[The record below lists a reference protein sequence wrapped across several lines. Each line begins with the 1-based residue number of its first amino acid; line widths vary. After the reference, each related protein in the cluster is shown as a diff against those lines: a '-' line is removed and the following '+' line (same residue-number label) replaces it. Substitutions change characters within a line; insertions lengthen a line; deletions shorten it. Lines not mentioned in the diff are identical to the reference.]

1 MTMTSL
7 ALVSALM
14 FAQAG
19 EKKDAP
25 KPPAPATPPAAVV
38 MASVIFV
45 NAVPDAEKADVYV
58 NGKKEVA
65 ADFGKASKPFETAAG
80 EIKVEFK
87 AGEKTLGAA
96 TALKVAADK
105 HYTIVA
111 TGKNGEAKYQLI
123 EAKYTAGKAHVI
135 VFHASPDAG
144 KVDVKVDG
152 KEANKGLEMGKS
164 FEAPYDG
171 GKHKFE
177 VMAGSEA
184 AALTKELDL
193 KADSCYCVFVTG
205 LKAKLEF
212 AVVEQAK
219 PAPKKG

>member
-19 EKKDAP
+19 EKKEAP
-25 KPPAPATPPAAVV
+25 KPETPPAAVA
-38 MASVIFV
+38 MAKVVLLHAS
-45 NAVPDAEKADVYV
+45 PDAPAVDVFV
-58 NGKKEVA
+58 NGKEVLKGLAMGKPSAVKELA
-65 ADFGKASKPFETAAG
+65 AGPAKIELKVGEKVVLTADAKLAGDKMYTIAAVGKAAEL
-80 EIKVEFK
+80 K
-87 AGEKTLGAA
+87 AQ
-96 TALKVAADK
+96 V
-105 HYTIVA
+105 
-111 TGKNGEAKYQLI
+111 I
-123 EAKYTAGKAHVI
+123 EAKHTAGKAHVI

-184 AALTKELDL
+184 AALTKEMEL
-193 KADSCYCVFVTG
+193 KADMCYCVFVTG
-205 LKAKLEF
+205 MKAKLEF
-212 AVVEQAK
+212 AVVEHSMAMAK
-219 PAPKKG
+219 KM

>member
-25 KPPAPATPPAAVV
+25 KPAAPPAAVA
-38 MASVIFV
+38 MAKVVFLHAS
-45 NAVPDAEKADVYV
+45 PDAPAVDVFV
-58 NGKKEVA
+58 NGKEVLKGLA
-65 ADFGKASKPFETAAG
+65 FGKPSEAKELAAG
-80 EIKVEFK
+80 PAKIE
-87 AGEKTLGAA
+87 
-96 TALKVAADK
+96 LKAADK
-105 HYTIVA
+105 VVLTAEAKLAGDKMYTIAAV
-111 TGKNGEAKYQLI
+111 GKAAELKAQVI
-123 EAKYTAGKAHVI
+123 EAKHTAGKAHVI

-144 KVDVKVDG
+144 KVDLKVDG
-152 KEANKGLEMGKS
+152 KEANKGLEMGKN
-164 FEAPYDG
+164 FDADYDG

-212 AVVEQAK
+212 AVVEHAK